1 MGLCKLLQSLLH
13 TLALRLTKLYLG
25 TTKLRFLHKNLAEL
39 TEFSLNLDITFQWKL
54 WFQCTTV
61 FFSRSRFICSTIW
74 CYTSQKNIME
84 IFILQKRCMRLI
96 TFSNFQEHNTP
107 IFKNFKILKLQD
119 IMVLLFGMTFS
130 EILIIIATSLV
141 QVPLNLNITLM
152 KFAARNL

>member
-1 MGLCKLLQSLLH
+1 
-13 TLALRLTKLYLG
+13 
-25 TTKLRFLHKNLAEL
+25 
-39 TEFSLNLDITFQWKL
+39 
-54 WFQCTTV
+54 
-61 FFSRSRFICSTIW
+61 
-74 CYTSQKNIME
+74 ME

>member
-1 MGLCKLLQSLLH
+1 
-13 TLALRLTKLYLG
+13 
-25 TTKLRFLHKNLAEL
+25 
-39 TEFSLNLDITFQWKL
+39 
-54 WFQCTTV
+54 
-61 FFSRSRFICSTIW
+61 
-74 CYTSQKNIME
+74 
-84 IFILQKRCMRLI
+84 MRLI
-96 TFSNFQEHNTP
+96 TFSNFQEHTTP